1 VHGFSINH
9 TDYYPCIKLFKMAI
23 SYRLPKIDNID
34 AVSVLETPLAADTA
48 LASGLLTVLDEGGN
62 VAIQVKASDLL
73 SFSYDAYAAGT
84 ASVEKVT
91 LTGVTMVANTQYT
104 LTIHAPYVQN
114 FFAGG
119 QETGAIFQTRT
130 YTVGVDATPTV
141 DELGALFAARIAAD
155 VNAFFT
161 ASYNA
166 GTNELTITAA
176 SAFAGALQVTAPRG
190 AVVATV
196 TPWVEPVGSSA
207 EVLGYVNN
215 ASLVVAGA
223 TYNRFIIRYRRLVR
237 HNAVTGL
244 QVIRPVNSLVYLN
257 TADGGTAAAVSLLTD
272 ILDGSYT
279 PVADYLGCPQV

>member
-1 VHGFSINH
+1 
-9 TDYYPCIKLFKMAI
+9 MAI

-34 AVSVLETPLAADTA
+34 AVSVLETPLVGDTD

-73 SFSYDAYAAGT
+73 SFSYDPYAAGT
-84 ASVEKVT
+84 ANVQKVT
-91 LTGVTMVANTQYT
+91 LTGVPMVANIQYS
-104 LTIHAPYVQN
+104 LTVYAPYVTN

-161 ASYNA
+161 ASYNS
-166 GTNELTITAA
+166 GTDELTITAD
-176 SAFAGALQVTAPRG
+176 SAFAGALQITAPSG
-190 AVVATV
+190 AVVSTV

-257 TADGGTAAAVSLLTD
+257 SANGGTAAAVALLTD

-279 PVADYLGCPQV
+279 PVSDYLGCPQV

>member
-1 VHGFSINH
+1 M
-9 TDYYPCIKLFKMAI
+9 PI
-23 SYRLPKIDNID
+23 SYKLPKIDNID
-34 AVSVLETPLAADTA
+34 AVSVLETPLAADTD

-73 SFSYDAYAAGT
+73 SFSYDPYAAGT
-84 ASVEKVT
+84 PNVQRVI
-91 LTGVTMVANTQYT
+91 LTGVPMVANSQYT
-104 LTIHAPYVQN
+104 LTVYAPYVTN

-130 YTVGVDATPTV
+130 YTVGVDATPNV
-141 DELGALFAARIAAD
+141 DELGALFVARIAAD

-161 ASYNA
+161 AIYNP
-166 GTNELTITAA
+166 GTDQLTITAN
-176 SAFAGALQVTAPRG
+176 SAFAGQLQITAPTG
-190 AVVATV
+190 SIVNTLI
-196 TPWVEPVGSSA
+196 PWVEPVGSSA

-257 TADGGTAAAVSLLTD
+257 SADAGTAAAVTLLTD